1 VGVWPGIF
9 RFTQQILFTGKTRR
23 RPNYLDRALQRS
35 EGEITTETE
44 TSLGKEDDSD
54 AAVEADEARRNFNR
68 FKIPKL
74 KKAKFW
80 TRDQL
85 ENFRKN
91 WLNIKN
97 FTDSVLE
104 NATLSELTAMG
115 KQKISGS
122 RFLSHTLSANFEQL
136 QNFPA
141 KVEEGLDDCL
151 GKAHHSRFL
160 RGYVRDSQE
169 LWRQARDEWGANGIE
184 PIANYEVGSIGL
196 GELLTH
202 KVWAE
207 LHKPNS
213 RQLSM
218 RLLSPKSAEEAWK
231 DDEKTDSPK
240 DFENLHEF
248 KMAIVTLEGGFHR
261 VMPWN
266 FSFKALSFFL
276 NSINFGESE
285 LSNRTGRLQ
294 FLSNFVDEVLR
305 TNARNWEERKPFLS
319 FQDLS
324 VKWSSDLIRKLGSL
338 PSSNETGNKRN
349 GKSRLDKKEKSSPRV
364 PRWVCRRFNE
374 RRCEQKEDR
383 HVSSWDPNFFLKHVC
398 SKWFP
403 NKNRCCLESHP
414 LNEHK

>member
-1 VGVWPGIF
+1 M
-9 RFTQQILFTGKTRR
+9 
-23 RPNYLDRALQRS
+23 
-35 EGEITTETE
+35 
-44 TSLGKEDDSD
+44 
-54 AAVEADEARRNFNR
+54 
-68 FKIPKL
+68 
-74 KKAKFW
+74 
-80 TRDQL
+80 
-85 ENFRKN
+85 
-91 WLNIKN
+91 
-97 FTDSVLE
+97 LE

-115 KQKISGS
+115 KQKISGA

-141 KVEEGLDDCL
+141 KVEEGVDDCL

-160 RGYVRDSQE
+160 RGYVGDSQE

-184 PIANYEVGSIGL
+184 PIANYEVGSIGF

-213 RQLSM
+213 RQLSV

-231 DDEKTDSPK
+231 HDEKTDSPK
-240 DFENLHEF
+240 DFENLQDF

-285 LSNRTGRLQ
+285 LSNRAGRLQ

-324 VKWSSDLIRKLGSL
+324 VKWSSDLIRKLGGF
-338 PSSNETGNKRN
+338 PSSSQTGNKRSEK
-349 GKSRLDKKEKSSPRV
+349 GRVDKKEKSSPRV

-374 RRCEQKEDR
+374 GRCDQKEDR

-403 NKNRCCLESHP
+403 EKNRCCLESHP